1 MRAHKVRFRKLT
13 AMLVSGALAVTAVGS
28 STAAA
33 EGPADVVRPSAPK
46 SPGEPKPVDRVP
58 GQLADKVLGAGWKS
72 SKDRAWSLVGS
83 QSGLHVLQ
91 AQESRGYAWKVLAT
105 LAESGFETDSWIGN
119 GCITSSGR
127 YLAVAYAPRTFTND
141 ATAFDKAAFA
151 AVVNLRTGL
160 VRKLAVTTTLAYFNP
175 GCGSDDQVVFA
186 QYNHQGPKR
195 TRIHTVSAPTG
206 RVLRSGVFVG
216 ELTSAVPI
224 NDQVMAADGSRLV
237 RLLPNSAMRTEL
249 ALTGTVSRVRF
260 AGRRNVVLSQTHGE
274 RTTVQIYD
282 LSKRRMTAIATGP
295 RTETRSHQGPS
306 GRVFI
311 TGAKALVQT
320 MPQTVRILRG
330 KAGLQVA
337 DAGGLTIESVQRQ
350 GRDDKVAIAA
360 VADTGQ
366 PVRFLLPSL
375 RQAPAPFRSSSP
387 ALKLRPAAV
396 AGEADTPIDP
406 GATCA
411 VPRNDVR
418 TQVYQPN
425 PRQVEWAVDQAV
437 NNNLMTARPA
447 NWKQSGLP
455 SYTPQLMA
463 KFQLPALRG
472 GGFIPPQVLL
482 GILAQESNLWQASG
496 RVIETWSGNPLI
508 GNYYGRVG
516 NGWSIDFSKAD
527 CGYGVGQI
535 TDGMRKGNTIWGGL
549 NEQRAIAVDYTVN
562 IAAAAKILSEKWNQL
577 YDAGLLVNGGKSS
590 RLESWF
596 GAVWAYNS
604 GFHPKSGTSEPWGL
618 GWTNNPLSGL
628 WDPARRP
635 FLEYSRADAAHP
647 QDWPYPEKI
656 MGWAAYPLENPRL
669 GATYRAAWW
678 TDAVTSGTEKRRQ
691 VKPPLPTF
699 CVTAVNDCVPTAPR
713 TQNCPRADSKCWWYP
728 PVKWKD
734 CHDTTAD
741 TCGRGLVRFNTT
753 YPEPQPDQAHTPPD
767 PEQNP
772 PVCNRD
778 GIPSNS
784 RVIDDVPPGVLS
796 VRPQCGTP
804 SATAGS
810 FSLKFGAAEVN
821 GTPVQYTSKI
831 DFHQAGLG
839 FHGHTWLTHTTW
851 DGTLDQSRTVTGK
864 WTLDQ
869 PMAGWGRVLVHLPEI
884 ATITRQAK
892 YVVDR
897 GDGRPP
903 VARYVNTS
911 VKANKWVSLGVF
923 QFGAGRPSVTLSNRT
938 FDAKYFDSNINPYA
952 IDRQENIAWDAVAFQ
967 PLPAKPTI
975 VAAAVGDSYGS
986 GEGAGDYLAGTD
998 HSGEFPLARSA
1009 CHRSKNAWSRLVSP
1023 AGLGGQALG
1032 AVSDTFSPA
1041 AELSFVSCSGAV
1053 SENLSEAH
1061 DSTDPLYLGG
1071 GQHHEVAQIEAG
1083 YLDESTNLVFV
1094 SLGGNDA
1101 FFSKV
1106 LTFCVKSALN
1116 CPDNVMPGDSTVLDI
1131 AQRERI
1137 TGPVQERV
1145 VAAIQRISVAAPN
1158 AQIVYAGYPR
1168 LLDGT
1173 AVACPD
1179 GLGLGEVSWI
1189 NKMSDLLAD
1198 TTAATLA
1205 QLSRDT
1211 GIRVTYVDTRPK
1223 FINRGACAGTDS
1235 AINFFKT
1242 AHTPGDNPEEPV
1254 SAESFHPNGSGT
1266 RLYVDAIKQKMGW

>member
-1 MRAHKVRFRKLT
+1 MPKESADRIL
-13 AMLVSGALAVTAVGS
+13 
-28 STAAA
+28 
-33 EGPADVVRPSAPK
+33 GPD
-46 SPGEPKPVDRVP
+46 
-58 GQLADKVLGAGWKS
+58 WKS
-72 SKDRAWSLVGS
+72 SRDKVWSLIGS
-83 QSGLHVLQ
+83 HSGLHVLL
-91 AQESRGYAWKVLAT
+91 AQESQGYTWKVLAT
-105 LAESGFETDSWIGN
+105 LAESGFDTDNWVGN
-119 GCITSSGR
+119 GCLTSSGR
-127 YLAVAYAPRTFTND
+127 YLAVAYAPRGFTND
-141 ATAFDKAAFA
+141 STAFDKAAFGA
-151 AVVNLRTGL
+151 IVDLRTGA
-160 VRKLAVTTTLAYFNP
+160 VRKLPVTTTLAYFNP
-175 GCGSDDQVVFA
+175 GCGSGDQVVFA
-186 QYNHQGPKR
+186 QYDHSM
-195 TRIHTVSAPTG
+195 TRSTRFQTVAAASG
-206 RVLRSGVFVG
+206 KVVRSRVLAG
-216 ELTSAVPI
+216 ELTSAVPVG
-224 NDQVMAADGSRLV
+224 DTVVAADGGRLV
-237 RLLPNSAMRTEL
+237 RVLPDGRVKSEL
-249 ALTGTVSRVRF
+249 GLTGTISRIRF
-260 AGRRNVVLSQTHGE
+260 AGPGNLVLSQTVGE
-274 RTTVQIYD
+274 RTTVQHFD
-282 LSKRRMTAIATGP
+282 TGKRRITALASGP
-295 RTETRSHQGPS
+295 RSEAKSHQGPS
-306 GRVFI
+306 GRVFV
-311 TGAKALVQT
+311 TGAKTLGGAI
-320 MPQTVRILRG
+320 PPTVRFARG

-337 DAGGLTIESVQRQ
+337 DSGGLTIESVQRQ
-350 GRDDKVAIAA
+350 GADDKVAVTA

-366 PVRFLLPSL
+366 PVNFLLPSL
-375 RQAPAPFRSSSP
+375 NNAPAPSQRSSP
-387 ALKLRPAAV
+387 ALKAGRVAV

-437 NNNLMTARPA
+437 NNNLLTARPA

-455 SYTPQLMA
+455 SYTPQLME
-463 KFQLPALRG
+463 KFKLPALRG

-496 RVIETWSGNPLI
+496 RVIETWTGNPLI
-508 GNYYGRVG
+508 GNYYGRIG
-516 NGWSIDFSKAD
+516 DGWSIDFSKAD

-535 TDGMRKGNTIWGGL
+535 TDGMRKGSTIWGGL
-549 NEQRAIAVDYTVN
+549 TEQRAIALDYTVN

-604 GFHPKSGTSEPWGL
+604 GFHPKAGTSDPRGL

-628 WDPARRP
+628 WDPARKP
-635 FLEYSRADAAHP
+635 FLEFTRADAAHP

-678 TDAVTSGTEKRRQ
+678 TDAVTSGAEKRRQ
-691 VKPPLPTF
+691 VKPPLATF
-699 CVTAVNDCVPTAPR
+699 CVTAVNDCVPTASR
-713 TQNCPRADSKCWWYP
+713 GQNCPRDDSKCWWYP

-734 CHDTTAD
+734 CNDATAD

-753 YPEPQPDQAHTPPD
+753 YAEPQPDQAHTPPD

-778 GIPSNS
+778 GIPSNA
-784 RVIDDVPPGVLS
+784 RLIDDVPAGVLS
-796 VRPQCGTP
+796 ARPQCGTP
-804 SATAGS
+804 SAMAGS
-810 FSLKFGAAEVN
+810 FSLKFGAVEVN

-851 DGTLDQSRTVTGK
+851 DGTADQSRTVTGK

-911 VKANKWVSLGVF
+911 VKSNKWVSLGIF
-923 QFGAGRPSVTLSNRT
+923 QFGAGSPSVSLSNRT
-938 FDAKYFDSNINPYA
+938 FDAKYFDSNINPFA
-952 IDRQENIAWDAVAFQ
+952 LDRQENIAWDAVAFQ
-967 PLPAKPTI
+967 PLPAKPAI

-1009 CHRSKNAWSRLVSP
+1009 CHRSTKAWSRLVSP
-1023 AGLGGQALG
+1023 SGLNGQSLG
-1032 AVSDTFSPA
+1032 SASDAFSTT

-1053 SENLSEAH
+1053 SDNVSFAPP
-1061 DSTDPLYLGG
+1061 STDPHYLGG
-1071 GQHHEVAQIEAG
+1071 GQHHEVAQLQSG
-1083 YLDESTNLVFV
+1083 YIDENTNLVFV

-1101 FFSKV
+1101 LFSKV
-1106 LTFCVKSALN
+1106 LTFCIKGAFE
-1116 CPDNVMPGDSTVLDI
+1116 CYGDVMPGDSAVLDI
-1131 AQRERI
+1131 AERERI
-1137 TGPVQERV
+1137 TGDVQERV
-1145 VAAIQRISVAAPN
+1145 VAAVQRIHAAAPS
-1158 AQIVYAGYPR
+1158 ARIVYAGYPR
-1168 LLDGT
+1168 LFDGSNT
-1173 AVACPD
+1173 ACPD
-1179 GLGLGEVSWI
+1179 GLGAQEVFWM
-1189 NKMSDLLAD
+1189 NQMSDLLAD
-1198 TTAATLA
+1198 TTSATLA

-1211 GIRVTYVDTRPK
+1211 GIPLTYVDTRPQ
-1223 FINRGACAGTDS
+1223 FAGRGACSTVNG
-1235 AINFFKT
+1235 AINWIKVSK
-1242 AHTPGDNPEEPV
+1242 TPGDDPDEAV
-1254 SAESFHPNGSGT
+1254 SAESFHPNGAGT
-1266 RLYVDAIKQKMGW
+1266 QLYADAIKQKMGW